1 MKLISFDVET
11 YGELAEYALQPFR
24 ALSNKAYLTS
34 FAYAEQ
40 DGDSIL
46 THGKLYP
53 SKDDLKAFLDYA
65 QAQDAY
71 IVAWNTPF
79 DAAWLIALGLRDEV
93 YANKWLDGM
102 LLWKHLTAA
111 PTGHETVESY
121 GLKAAVQQF
130 IPDAAGYEKDV
141 EFGVVDETLLTYNK
155 QDAEYTLRL
164 ANMFLPQLAEKQVKR
179 AALLESRCIPLVAET
194 YVRGL
199 HINVDAAEALSTQLI
214 DERNTAF
221 VRLKL
226 AHPSITME
234 ALNSPKQLSTLLYQ
248 VWGMPVPK
256 TTDKGTP
263 STDKTALHKL
273 AQTYPEAAMVQ
284 DYREAGGNHTKF
296 CGSTLASVEYNGD
309 GCTRPQAKIYGTYT
323 GRMTYYSKQG
333 RGKDERPTG
342 VALHQWKRD
351 AAFRRMITAPPGHTL
366 LEFDFAGQE
375 FRWMAVE
382 SGDETMLTL
391 CQPGED
397 AHSYMG
403 ARIAGVPYRTLI
415 EKVAVG
421 DKAAKASRQ
430 LGKVANLSLQY
441 RTSAPTLQRV
451 AATNYGLEMSE
462 VEAAAIHATYLTTY
476 SMVPVYW
483 KRQIYMA
490 HKFGYVKTQAGRRV
504 LLPLAEHRNDSNV
517 FWGLSS
523 TAINFPIQGVG
534 ADQKYLALAILRD
547 YLPRV
552 SGKFYFELHDGLFVV
567 VPDALAEKALREI
580 RYLLSNLPYKKA
592 WGVELPVKF
601 PVDAKI
607 GKSWGDL
614 KEVHGD

>member
-1 MKLISFDVET
+1 
-11 YGELAEYALQPFR
+11 
-24 ALSNKAYLTS
+24 
-34 FAYAEQ
+34 
-40 DGDSIL
+40 
-46 THGKLYP
+46 
-53 SKDDLKAFLDYA
+53 
-65 QAQDAY
+65 
-71 IVAWNTPF
+71 
-79 DAAWLIALGLRDEV
+79 
-93 YANKWLDGM
+93 
-102 LLWKHLTAA
+102 
-111 PTGHETVESY
+111 
-121 GLKAAVQQF
+121 
-130 IPDAAGYEKDV
+130 
-141 EFGVVDETLLTYNK
+141 
-155 QDAEYTLRL
+155 
-164 ANMFLPQLAEKQVKR
+164 
-179 AALLESRCIPLVAET
+179 
-194 YVRGL
+194 
-199 HINVDAAEALSTQLI
+199 
-214 DERNTAF
+214 
-221 VRLKL
+221 
-226 AHPSITME
+226 
-234 ALNSPKQLSTLLYQ
+234 
-248 VWGMPVPK
+248 
-256 TTDKGTP
+256 
-263 STDKTALHKL
+263 
-273 AQTYPEAAMVQ
+273 
-284 DYREAGGNHTKF
+284 
-296 CGSTLASVEYNGD
+296 
-309 GCTRPQAKIYGTYT
+309 
-323 GRMTYYSKQG
+323 
-333 RGKDERPTG
+333 
-342 VALHQWKRD
+342 
-351 AAFRRMITAPPGHTL
+351 
-366 LEFDFAGQE
+366 
-375 FRWMAVE
+375 MAVE

-403 ARIAGVPYRTLI
+403 ARIAGVQYRTLM

-504 LLPLAEHRNDSNV
+504 LLPLAEHRSDNNV